1 MHASSEILWTA
12 SPRSVQESGLVRFRT
27 WVNRRYGLNLNTY
40 EELYAW
46 SIAEYERF
54 WETIFQYFEIAHDG
68 EYKYVCSSGD
78 MPEVQWFEGI
88 RLNYAEHIFRK
99 KDSRRPAI
107 IAMAENLSDREIS
120 WEELEGATASL
131 QSFFDLS
138 GLVQGDRV
146 VAYASNVPETS
157 MAMLAAVASGL
168 IWSSCSPDFGVSGA
182 TDRFAQIDP
191 GVLFASTA
199 YSYSGK
205 VFDRRSEV
213 LELVGRIPGLKR
225 IVWIEAY
232 GVVAPVLEDPRFET
246 FTSLIQRPGAFLRF
260 VRVPFSHP
268 IWILYSSGTTG
279 LPKAMVHGHGGML
292 LEHLKYLVL
301 HNDVRPGERFF
312 WYTTT
317 GWMMWNFVH
326 ASMLA
331 GATAVL
337 YDGSAAFPTLD
348 HLWSMVGTNSIQH
361 FGTSAPYLVACM
373 KENLVP
379 GRSHQLEALRSIGST
394 GSPLPPEA
402 FSYVYQAVGN
412 QVWLCSMSGGSD
424 VCTAFVGGCIERPVR
439 RGQIQC
445 RTLGVD
451 LEAWDEAGQ
460 AVWQTV
466 GEMVIRKPLPCMPV
480 YFWNDPG
487 FAKYRASYFE
497 QYPGIWRH
505 GDWIEITAEDGL
517 VIHGR
522 SDTTLNRQG
531 VRIGTAEIYQALDG
545 IRDLQDALIVNLEW
559 EDGEHFMPLFVRL
572 RDQVKWSD
580 ALQQT
585 IVQTLRRQCS
595 PRHVPDLVVPVPDI
609 PYTISG
615 KKMEG
620 PVKKILMGMDP
631 LKSINSGTMRN
642 PDSIQFFI
650 ENRKRIIERSNR

>member
-1 MHASSEILWTA
+1 MHASSEILWSAFPAIIET
-12 SPRSVQESGLVRFRT
+12 SGLVRFRN
-27 WVNRRYGLNLNTY
+27 WVNQRYSLNLSTY
-40 EELYAW
+40 EDLYAW
-46 SIAEYERF
+46 SIEEYERF
-54 WETIFQYFEIAHDG
+54 WESIFQFFNIDHDG
-68 EYKYVCSSGD
+68 VYGNVCSLGT
-78 MPEVQWFEGI
+78 MPQVRWFEGLS
-88 RLNYAEHIFRK
+88 LNYAEHIFRQ
-99 KDSRRPAI
+99 KDSRRPAM
-107 IAMAENLSDREIS
+107 IALAEHLPDREIP
-120 WEELEGATASL
+120 WQELEDISANL
-131 QSFFDLS
+131 QSYFDDC
-138 GLVQGDRV
+138 GLLPGDRV

-168 IWSSCSPDFGVSGA
+168 VWSSCSPDFGVAGA
-182 TDRFAQIDP
+182 ADRFTQIDP
-191 GVLFASTA
+191 RILFASTA
-199 YSYSGK
+199 YSYNGK

-213 LELVGRIPGLKR
+213 LELVAKLTSLKR

-232 GVVAPVLEDPRFET
+232 GFSAPVMEDPRFEI
-246 FTSLIQRPGAFLRF
+246 FSSLARGDATSLRF

-337 YDGSAAFPTLD
+337 YDGSAAFPSLD
-348 HLWSMVGTNSIQH
+348 HLWSRVEVHGIEH
-361 FGTSAPYLVACM
+361 FGTSAPFLVACM
-373 KENLVP
+373 KESRMP
-379 GRSHQLEALRSIGST
+379 GASHKLDRLRSIGST

-424 VCTAFVGGCIERPVR
+424 VCTAFVGGCIERPVL

-445 RTLGVD
+445 RALGVD
-451 LEAWDEAGQ
+451 LEAWDDAGH
-460 AVWQTV
+460 AVWQTL

-480 YFWNDPG
+480 FFWNDSG
-487 FAKYRASYFE
+487 FDKYRASYFE
-497 QYPGIWRH
+497 HYPGVWRH
-505 GDWIEITAEDGL
+505 GDWIEITAEDGII
-517 VIHGR
+517 IHGR
-522 SDTTLNRQG
+522 SDATLNRQG

-545 IRDLQDALIVNLEW
+545 IRELRDALIVNLEL
-559 EDGEHFMPLFVRL
+559 EGGDHFMPLFVLL
-572 RDQVKWSD
+572 REGVEWREP
-580 ALQQT
+580 LQRT
-585 IVQTLRRQCS
+585 IVETLRKSCS

-620 PVKKILMGMDP
+620 PVKKILMGEDP
-631 LKSINSGTMRN
+631 SKAVNAGTMRN
-642 PDSIQFFI
+642 PGSIRFFI
-650 ENRKRIIERSNR
+650 DNREQLLSR